1 MLPVSLSTALH
12 PVKGT
17 LTESRSAIQESGAS
31 DFRKLLAA
39 EVGDDDEAPDTG
51 ASDPHVGLVADAT
64 GNGPGMPGNPSLKDS
79 EHTDGETEAEEDR
92 SGKEGNMTAEMLA
105 SGFQLSHPARVT
117 AISGVT
123 DALHLP
129 GTGRTSDT
137 VTGIETRIP
146 AGMPV
151 QQQPDAALSQRNAND
166 PHRSAAGRITSA
178 AASIAHEVGREAQAG
193 EGAKSSDP
201 SGLASGDGENV
212 ISIAQIM
219 GAGMHLSSGIAGSSQ
234 EEQTTV
240 RTASS
245 RIVSAPAAGAKLPQD
260 MRFTGAA
267 THAMSHSDSTSSEN
281 RLTGISSSIGD
292 FLPDVAHL
300 RPGSAAG
307 SDTSSLPTLAAPA
320 VPYELLTPSPSP
332 GHLIVEPG
340 TGPGIADPGD
350 PSLLRLEPHV
360 GTGSWDNALGQRVLW
375 MVSHQHQIAELNLNP
390 PDLGPLQV
398 VLSVNSDQASAAF
411 VSQNPEVRQALEAAL
426 PRLKEMMAE
435 SGINL
440 GNATVSDQG
449 SRQQGDFERQ
459 NSARSHYRQEESR
472 IASAGTSLG
481 MSRSIADTRGHQLVD
496 TFA

>member
-1 MLPVSLSTALH
+1 MLPVSSNPALH
-12 PVKGT
+12 PVKDT
-17 LTESRSAIQESGAS
+17 LTKSRSSIQEPDAS
-31 DFRKLLAA
+31 DFPKLLAA
-39 EVGDDDEAPDTG
+39 EVGGDGEASDTG
-51 ASDPHVGLVADAT
+51 ASDPQVGPAANAT
-64 GNGPGMPGNPSLKDS
+64 GNGLGIPGNRSLKDS
-79 EHTDGETEAEEDR
+79 EDTDGETETEENR
-92 SGKEGNMTAEMLA
+92 SGKEGNMAAEMLA
-105 SGFQLSHPARVT
+105 AGFQLSRPA
-117 AISGVT
+117 
-123 DALHLP
+123 
-129 GTGRTSDT
+129 
-137 VTGIETRIP
+137 IP

-151 QQQPDAALSQRNAND
+151 QQQPDAVVGQRGAND

-178 AASIAHEVGREAQAG
+178 ASSIAYEVGREARAG
-193 EGAKSSDP
+193 GDAKSSDP
-201 SGLASGDGENV
+201 SGLASGEIIV
-212 ISIAQIM
+212 SIAQVM
-219 GAGMHLSSGIAGSSQ
+219 EAGMRLSSAITGGSQ
-234 EEQTTV
+234 EGQTAV
-240 RTASS
+240 RIASS
-245 RIVSAPAAGAKLPQD
+245 RIVSAPAAGGKLPQD
-260 MRFTGAA
+260 MRFAGAA
-267 THAMSHSDSTSSEN
+267 AHEMSHSDSASSEI
-281 RLTGISSSIGD
+281 RLAGIPSSIGD

-300 RPGSAAG
+300 HPGSTAG
-307 SDTSSLPTLAAPA
+307 SDTSSLPTLTAPV
-320 VPYELLTPSPSP
+320 VPHELLTPLSLP

-340 TGPGIADPGD
+340 TVPGTADLRD
-350 PSLLRLEPHV
+350 PSLLRLEPRV

-390 PDLGPLQV
+390 SDLGPLQV

-481 MSRSIADTRGHQLVD
+481 MSRSTADIRGHQLVD

>member
-1 MLPVSLSTALH
+1 MLSVSSSTALH
-12 PVKGT
+12 PVKDT
-17 LTESRSAIQESGAS
+17 LIESRSATQESAP

-39 EVGDDDEAPDTG
+39 EVGGDDKAPDTG
-51 ASDPHVGLVADAT
+51 ASDPQVGMAADAT
-64 GNGPGMPGNPSLKDS
+64 GNGPGIPGNPSLKDS
-79 EHTDGETEAEEDR
+79 EDTHGETGAEENC

-105 SGFQLSHPARVT
+105 GGFQLARPATVT
-117 AISGVT
+117 EIPGIT

-129 GTGRTSDT
+129 GTGRTPDT
-137 VTGIETRIP
+137 VSGIETRIP
-146 AGMPV
+146 ADMPV
-151 QQQPDAALSQRNAND
+151 QQQPDAAFSQGNAND

-178 AASIAHEVGREAQAG
+178 AASIGHEVGREAQAG
-193 EGAKSSDP
+193 GDAKLSDP
-201 SGLASGDGENV
+201 SGLTPGENV
-212 ISIAQIM
+212 ISVAQVM
-219 GAGMHLSSGIAGSSQ
+219 GAGMYLSPAIAGGSQ
-234 EEQTTV
+234 EGQTTV

-245 RIVSAPAAGAKLPQD
+245 RIVSAPAAGGKLPQD
-260 MRFTGAA
+260 MKFTGVAA
-267 THAMSHSDSTSSEN
+267 YEMSHSDSAFSES
-281 RLTGISSSIGD
+281 RLAGISSSLGD
-292 FLPDVAHL
+292 FLPDAGHL
-300 RPGSAAG
+300 RPALAAG
-307 SDTSSLPTLAAPA
+307 NDTSSLSTLTAPV
-320 VPYELLTPSPSP
+320 VPHELLTSSPSP
-332 GHLIVEPG
+332 RHLIVEPG
-340 TGPGIADPGD
+340 AVPGIADLGD
-350 PSLLRLEPHV
+350 PSFRLEPRV

-459 NSARSHYRQEESR
+459 NSGRSHYRQEESR
-472 IASAGTSLG
+472 IASAGTNLG
-481 MSRSIADTRGHQLVD
+481 MSRSTADIRGHQLVD